1 MYQIIVIDFGKS
13 TGVDQGRHYQL
24 SAREK
29 VEYTRQFP
37 QLEPEV
43 IDGVTGQTKWSNMF
57 SVGGILHTIIDNHF
71 FDRMP
76 AGCKDNLVDVARK
89 CRCSQYYR
97 KFPAQKA
104 LEHWQLEL

>member
-71 FDRMP
+71 LIECQQ
-76 AGCKDNLVDVARK
+76 GVKII
-89 CRCSQYYR
+89 
-97 KFPAQKA
+97 
-104 LEHWQLEL
+104 W